1 MNVLVTAIGS
11 MSAQAVIKSLREIID
26 GKINGCDIYHEKW
39 LPSRRLV
46 DGFRTVPHPVE
57 VDRYIS
63 FLLDLCREW
72 QINFLVPLTDPE
84 VDILSGFSDD
94 FYAQGVSITVSPQWC
109 IRIVRDK
116 QELFERLA
124 GFAEVKMIP
133 TYALKTCTES
143 DELTFPALAKPRK
156 GRSSEGLFRLSSRC
170 DVDLLLNNPA
180 YRDHIVQPLIPG
192 IVTTVDVVRDPAT
205 DTVVCVA
212 REELIRTANG
222 AGLSVRIIEDAALT
236 RLVEF
241 MVKTLD
247 VRGAVNIEFMVND
260 TGAYLMDFNPRF
272 SAGVAFSIMAGY
284 DMVKNHIRC
293 FTGEKLDICPKLQVG
308 FFAKQFHELIII

>member
-11 MSAQAVIKSLREIID
+11 MSAQAVIKSLRKIID

-46 DGFRTVPHPVE
+46 DGFRTVPHPAE
-57 VDRYIS
+57 VDRYIC

-109 IRIVRDK
+109 IKIVRDK

-143 DELTFPALAKPRK
+143 DALTFPALAKPRK

-180 YRDHIVQPLIPG
+180 YRDHIRHYQ
-192 IVTTVDVVRDPAT
+192 
-205 DTVVCVA
+205 
-212 REELIRTANG
+212 
-222 AGLSVRIIEDAALT
+222 
-236 RLVEF
+236 
-241 MVKTLD
+241 
-247 VRGAVNIEFMVND
+247 
-260 TGAYLMDFNPRF
+260 
-272 SAGVAFSIMAGY
+272 
-284 DMVKNHIRC
+284 
-293 FTGEKLDICPKLQVG
+293 
-308 FFAKQFHELIII
+308 KQ

>member
-11 MSAQAVIKSLREIID
+11 MSAQAVIKSLREIIG

-57 VDRYIS
+57 MNHYIS

-72 QINFLVPLTDPE
+72 HINFLVPLTDPE
-84 VDILSGFSDD
+84 VDILSEFRDD
-94 FYAQGVSITVSPQWC
+94 FEAQGINIAISPKWC
-109 IRIVRDK
+109 IRTVRDK
-116 QELFERLA
+116 QVLFERLA
-124 GFAEVKMIP
+124 GFVEVKTIP
-133 TYALKTCTES
+133 TYELKTCTES
-143 DELTFPALAKPRK
+143 DELTFPAIAKPRK
-156 GRSSEGLFRLSSRC
+156 GRSSEGLFRILSRH

-180 YRDHIVQPLIPG
+180 YQDHIVQPLIPG

-205 DTVVCVA
+205 DSVVCVA
-212 REELIRTANG
+212 REELIRTLNG
-222 AGLSVRIIEDAALT
+222 AGLSVRIIQDIPLT

-241 MVKTLD
+241 LVRTLD
-247 VRGAVNIEFMVND
+247 VRGAVNIEFIVNQ

-284 DMVKNHIRC
+284 DMVKNHMRC
-293 FTGEKLDICPKLQVG
+293 FTGERLDYRAVLQQG
-308 FFAKQFHELIII
+308 FFAKEFHELFIF